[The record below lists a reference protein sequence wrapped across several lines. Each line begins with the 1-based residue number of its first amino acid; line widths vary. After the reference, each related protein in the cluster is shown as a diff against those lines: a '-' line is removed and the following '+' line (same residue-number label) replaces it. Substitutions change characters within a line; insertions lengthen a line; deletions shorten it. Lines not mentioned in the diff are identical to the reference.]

1 MASTKQ
7 RYVST
12 ELAHFVGRG
21 LAAEE
26 QYQLLIKIINEGW
39 ITHPPHNPNIS
50 GNLSV
55 NNAAKFSANEIY
67 SPEIVCFCDIP
78 LADLGIHISK
88 YSPFGLSFS
97 KDFVVKQGGCPVF
110 YMPLQ
115 ANVRISKDVSPE
127 EAVQLL
133 KEGGADSLFE
143 EIGKGEYFDRMI
155 QEYHSLINMFFK
167 IIMDNRLTPGVPQE
181 HQRLM
186 KLQQFLDFHIF
197 SYIKFYDHTSAEEH
211 DDNYYLEREWRIVGN
226 LHFAM
231 TDIETVFMSKEYAP
245 RFREDCPLYNSQL
258 IFV

>member
-1 MASTKQ
+1 MPSKQ

-21 LAAEE
+21 LAQAE
-26 QYQLLIKIINEGW
+26 QYQLLVKIINEGW

-55 NNAAKFSANEIY
+55 NTDAKFSANDMY
-67 SPEIVCFCDIP
+67 SPQIICFCDIP
-78 LADLGIHISK
+78 LADLGIHIAK

-97 KDFVVKQGGCPVF
+97 KDFLVKQGGCPVF
-110 YMPLQ
+110 YIPLQ
-115 ANVRISKDVSPE
+115 ANVRIIKDVSPE
-127 EAVQLL
+127 ELLQLL
-133 KEGGADSLFE
+133 KEGDVPSFVD
-143 EIGKGEYFDRMI
+143 IGKGDYFDRMMMG
-155 QEYHSLINMFFK
+155 YHSFVNLFRK
-167 IIMDNRLTPGVPQE
+167 LIMDNRQQPGVPQE
-181 HQRLM
+181 HQTLM
-186 KLQQFLDFHIF
+186 KLTQFLDFYIL

-245 RFREDCPLYNSQL
+245 RFREDCPEYNSQL